1 MHHVIIGNGVA
12 GVQAAE
18 AIRHLDPEAEISMIA
33 AETFPPY
40 CRPMISL
47 LLEGAVTMDRL
58 PIRPGNFYESLGIRA
73 FPGVRVTAVDS
84 GRARLSLDNGMTLAY
99 DRLLIATGADPRA
112 IRAEGNA
119 LSGIFPMRTV
129 SDVQK
134 MRDMLPSCK
143 SALVLGGGLVG
154 FKAAYSLLKRGI
166 AVTMLIASG
175 YPLSMQ
181 LDPVSGGI
189 IRDTLMSH
197 GLAVETGVEVTAFEG
212 IGRVQRAVLDNGR
225 VLACDLVVVGKGVRP
240 ATGFLAGSGV
250 DVDLGIRVDE
260 HLRTTVEGV
269 YAAGDV
275 AELTDV
281 VRKRPWINAIWPE
294 AAAQGWIAGLN
305 MAGRSASYR
314 GSLGRNVIRMFD
326 LDIMTAGI
334 VQPQETS
341 ETTEVL
347 TCLDEKRPIYRR
359 FVLQEDRLIGFT
371 LINRIEKGG
380 MLVSLIQRGLPLD
393 REEKRILLL

>member
-1 MHHVIIGNGVA
+1 MHHVIIGNGIA

-18 AIRHLDPEAEISMIA
+18 AIRYLDPESEISMIA

-47 LLEGAVTMDRL
+47 LLEGVVTPDRL
-58 PIRPGNFYESLGIRA
+58 PIRPENFYESRRIRA
-73 FPGVRVTAVDS
+73 FPGVRATAIDS
-84 GRARLSLDNGMTLAY
+84 GRARLSLDTGETLAY
-99 DRLLIATGADPRA
+99 DRLLIATGADPRS
-112 IRAEGNA
+112 IRAEGKA
-119 LSGIFPMRTV
+119 LAGIFPMRTV

-134 MRDMLPSCK
+134 MLDMLPSCK

-154 FKAAYSLLKRGI
+154 FKAACSLLKRGM
-166 AVTMLIASG
+166 AVTMLIASD

-189 IRDTLMSH
+189 IRDTLVRH
-197 GLAVETGVEVTAFEG
+197 GLSVETGVEVLAFEG
-212 IGRVQRAVLDNGR
+212 NGRVQRAILNDGR

-250 DVDLGIRVDE
+250 EVDLGIRVDE
-260 HLRTTVEGV
+260 HLQTTVSGV
-269 YAAGDV
+269 FAAGDV

-281 VRKRPWINAIWPE
+281 VRNRPWINAIWPE

-334 VQPQETS
+334 VQPQEDS
-341 ETTEVL
+341 GTTKVL
-347 TCLDEKRPIYRR
+347 THFDKNTPIYRK

-393 REEKRILLL
+393 PEEKRLLLL

>member
-1 MHHVIIGNGVA
+1 MRA
-12 GVQAAE
+12 T
-18 AIRHLDPEAEISMIA
+18 AI
-33 AETFPPY
+33 
-40 CRPMISL
+40 
-47 LLEGAVTMDRL
+47 
-58 PIRPGNFYESLGIRA
+58 
-73 FPGVRVTAVDS
+73 DS
-84 GRARLSLDNGMTLAY
+84 GRARLSLDTGETLAY
-99 DRLLIATGADPRA
+99 DRLLIATGADPRS
-112 IRAEGNA
+112 IRAEGKA
-119 LSGIFPMRTV
+119 LAGIFPMRTV

-134 MRDMLPSCK
+134 MLDMLPSCK

-154 FKAAYSLLKRGI
+154 FKAACSLLKRGM

-189 IRDTLMSH
+189 IRDTLVRH
-197 GLAVETGVEVTAFEG
+197 GLSVETGVEVLAFEG
-212 IGRVQRAVLDNGR
+212 NGRVQRAILNDGR

-250 DVDLGIRVDE
+250 EVDLGIRVDE
-260 HLRTTVEGV
+260 HLQTTVFGV
-269 YAAGDV
+269 FAAGDV

-281 VRKRPWINAIWPE
+281 VRNRPWINAIWPE

-334 VQPQETS
+334 VQPQEDS
-341 ETTEVL
+341 GTTKVL
-347 TCLDEKRPIYRR
+347 TYFDKNTPIYRK

-393 REEKRILLL
+393 PEEKRLLLL